1 MGKFA
6 VELPDLGHLRRKA
19 FFIETIGHS
28 HRLRVIRDAK
38 VFEAQLHRFLGH
50 FLQRV
55 MTIRRGGVI
64 VKCPAKVRELDQA
77 RQLMLCGRFNF
88 TTVFPQFGFDK

>member
-6 VELPDLGHLRRKA
+6 IEPADLRHLRSKA
-19 FFIETIGHS
+19 FFIETIRHS
-28 HRLRVIRDAK
+28 HRLRVIRNAK

-55 MTIRRGGVI
+55 MTI
-64 VKCPAKVRELDQA
+64 
-77 RQLMLCGRFNF
+77 
-88 TTVFPQFGFDK
+88 